1 MKHFIQF
8 AFSIILSANVFAA
21 NSVSVTYSPG
31 DKSVT
36 PSGLTTS
43 NLMSAS
49 LSSSSPK
56 SLVTY
61 ESIAVPSSTNLDN
74 WMAIQTWGDSL
85 TEGSGVGG
93 TNSASN
99 YPNQLGLYTGF
110 RVSNG
115 GVGGETSTQIL
126 TRQTANSN
134 TWSRPTIIWAG
145 RNNYSFPNTVLADI
159 ASMVTNLWSQG
170 NTNRYLVM
178 SILNGS
184 IAGEQRGGV
193 GYDVITNLNA
203 QLAALYGANYV
214 DVRSYL
220 VSRYNPANTNDVA
233 DFANDIVPSSLRY
246 DTLHLNTNGYA
257 AVAAYI
263 TTNSLPALR
272 GAWSPPASPAAVA
285 AMLRQ
290 PGPIGSETP
299 NTGNFTTLTAT
310 TWNPTNLGLNTT
322 SPVTQFQ
329 IKQTATRAVPALGT
343 TGGAFSMLVPNNN
356 YGLFMG
362 VSGPGPAWMQSMRND
377 GATAYD
383 IQLQPAGGNVT
394 IGTTGDFPSYKLYV
408 AGPIGSSGAITV
420 TGGIAAGTGGS
431 LMTNIKNQTATLVA
445 GTVTVSLASVTASTR
460 FFLTSNFDGG
470 TPGWLRVSARS
481 VGASFT
487 ITSSSATDT
496 STVGWL
502 AIEP

>member
-1 MKHFIQF
+1 MKSF
-8 AFSIILSANVFAA
+8 ALSLLCALSVFGASY
-21 NSVSVTYSPG
+21 SVSYNPTNMVMA
-31 DKSVT
+31 
-36 PSGLTTS
+36 PSGLSVSNVTS
-43 NLMSAS
+43 SS
-49 LSSSSPK
+49 LSSVAPK
-56 SLVTY
+56 SLVTSEY
-61 ESIAVPSSTNLDN
+61 IAIPGSTNLDN

-110 RVSNG
+110 RVANG

-126 TRQTANSN
+126 TRQTASSN

-145 RNNYSFPNTVLADI
+145 RNNYSFPTTVLADI

-184 IAGEQRGGV
+184 FAGEQRGGA
-193 GYDVITNLNA
+193 GYAVITNLNA
-203 QLAALYGANYV
+203 QLAALYGSNYI

-220 VSRYNPANTNDVA
+220 VSRYNPAIPQDVT
-233 DFANDIVPSSLRY
+233 DYNNDIPPSSLRY

-272 GAWSPPASPAAVA
+272 GAWGPAASPAAVA
-285 AMLRQ
+285 AWGRQ

-299 NTGNFTTLTAT
+299 NAGNFTLLTAT

-322 SPVTQFQ
+322 NPVVQFQ

-343 TGGAFSMLVPNNN
+343 TGGSFAILVPNNN
-356 YGLFMG
+356 YGLFAG
-362 VSGPGPAWMQSMRND
+362 VSGPGPFWMQSMRND

-408 AGPIGSSGAITV
+408 AGPIGTSGAITAL
-420 TGGIAAGTGGS
+420 GGLVAGTGGS
-431 LMTNIKNQTATLVA
+431 LMTSIKNQTATLVA
-445 GTVTVSLASVTASTR
+445 GTVTVALSSVTSSTR
-460 FFLTSNFDGG
+460 FLLTSNFDGG

-487 ITSSSATDT
+487 ITSSNPLDT
-496 STVGWL
+496 STVAWM